1 MSGENNRILELEK
14 KFWDAMVA
22 KDAETA
28 AGMIADPSMVV
39 GPMGTMK
46 MDPLTYKKMTTEGD
60 WTLKTYDL
68 DDVSVVF
75 PNDSTAVIGYKVHQK
90 GEMKGKPM
98 DLRCADSTVWV
109 RDGSEWKIALHSET
123 ILEDARQPELA

>member
-1 MSGENNRILELEK
+1 MSGEKNRILELEE
-14 KFWDAMVA
+14 KFWDSMVA

-46 MDPLTYKKMTTEGD
+46 MDPLTYQRMTKQGD
-60 WTLKTYDL
+60 WTLKSYEL
-68 DDVSVVF
+68 DDVDVVF

-109 RDGSEWKIALHSET
+109 RDGRDWKIALHSET
-123 ILEDARQPELA
+123 ILEDAKQPELA